1 MINDHET
8 RRELKTQLIMQINF
22 LSHEDSKAK
31 RTMYTKIH
39 NVEIMIGRETD
50 EINKKYFESLLH
62 NYQKKFRKPMRGS
75 EFVSNSID
83 LLYYYLPKIGLKRS
97 NI

>member
-31 RTMYTKIH
+31 RTMYTKIR
-39 NVEIMIGRETD
+39 NVEIMIGRET
-50 EINKKYFESLLH
+50 EK
-62 NYQKKFRKPMRGS
+62 
-75 EFVSNSID
+75 
-83 LLYYYLPKIGLKRS
+83 
-97 NI
+97 